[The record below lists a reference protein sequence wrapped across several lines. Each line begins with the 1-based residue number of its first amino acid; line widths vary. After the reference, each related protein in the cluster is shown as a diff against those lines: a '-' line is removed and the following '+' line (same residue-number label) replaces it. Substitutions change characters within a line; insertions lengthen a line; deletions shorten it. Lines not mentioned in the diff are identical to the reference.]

1 METMGHHDLDIDSFR
16 IEHEAHAC
24 GERRQVGLVQLHDL
38 VHPLWSVGEDYQRS
52 HKVDE
57 EVMASGSEGGT
68 EMSVKNRR
76 RQKAFDEEAI
86 SAGNFGLGIDHDQV
100 ERDTATL
107 LAKMTP
113 AQLRNE
119 IRGRQPRP
127 IDGLFHAGGDESL
140 GLAAWKMVDGP
151 RGARAGTA
159 TAFPVAI
166 ARAATFDVD
175 LERRIG
181 LAIGLE
187 VAARGG
193 NVLLAPTINLLRH
206 PGWGRAQ
213 ETYSEDPHHI
223 GAMAFAF
230 ICGAQNH
237 VLTSPKH
244 FALNNLENTRFDLS
258 AEIDP
263 RSLHEVYLP
272 HFKRCVVG
280 AQAASVMSAYNKVND
295 TYCGEHAELLDE
307 ILREDWGFRGFVES
321 DWFLGARSTGASVNA
336 GLDIEMPAPFRYAD
350 DKLDEAEASG
360 EVEAAT
366 IARNAG
372 RSVYQK
378 LAWRLG
384 QDEVAGKRR
393 PDVGVVE
400 SDEHVALARE
410 AARKSIV
417 LLKNE
422 GGVLPLDAAAG
433 LSIAVVGDLA
443 NVENLGDRG
452 SSMVTPASE
461 VSRPLEA
468 IREAAGSSKIEFFE
482 THVDLSR
489 LAEFDVAIV
498 VAGLTYQDEGE
509 FIPTAQQDAED
520 TEFARGGDRARLEL
534 PLEQRDLIER
544 SAAAAKKTVV
554 VLQGGSAI
562 VMRDWV
568 DSVGSVL
575 LSWYGGQQG
584 GTALAEILF
593 GAVSPS
599 GRLPVSIPRDMDHL
613 MPWDVTSL
621 SVHHDLLPGY
631 RWLDEHDHRAEF
643 PFGFGL
649 GYTEFELDEFR
660 VERVG
665 KSFECTVQVRNSGAR
680 SGATV
685 VQLYVSNENSRV
697 DRVQKELKGFGR
709 VELEPGESVDLEI
722 EILDDDL
729 RFYDAQAGDRGG
741 WELEACDYVL
751 AVGQSSAD
759 RSLSSH
765 WKFAEGQWKS
775 I

>member
-1 METMGHHDLDIDSFR
+1 MGGDSKTLGSVESETGSR
-16 IEHEAHAC
+16 
-24 GERRQVGLVQLHDL
+24 
-38 VHPLWSVGEDYQRS
+38 PLTQ
-52 HKVDE
+52 
-57 EVMASGSEGGT
+57 GGN
-68 EMSVKNRR
+68 EMSGKSRN
-76 RQKAFDEEAI
+76 RQKAFDEAAI
-86 SAGNFGLGIDHDQV
+86 SAGNFGLAIDHDRI
-100 ERDTATL
+100 EREAATL

-119 IRGRQPRP
+119 IRGRRPRP
-127 IDGLFHAGGDESL
+127 IEGLFYAGGDESL

-151 RGARAGTA
+151 RGARTGTA

-213 ETYSEDPHHI
+213 ETYSEDPHHA
-223 GAMAFAF
+223 GAMGFAF

-244 FALNNLENTRFDLS
+244 FALNNLENTRFELS

-280 AQAASVMSAYNKVND
+280 ARAASVMSAYNKVNGVF
-295 TYCGEHAELLDE
+295 CGENAELLDR

-321 DWFLGARSTGASVNA
+321 DWFLGARSTAPSLNA

-350 DKLDEAEASG
+350 DKLDEAEGSG
-360 EVEAAT
+360 EIEAAT

-378 LAWRLG
+378 LAWQLAE
-384 QDEVAGKRR
+384 DSVAGKRR
-393 PDVGVVE
+393 PDPGVVE
-400 SDEHVALARE
+400 CDEHVSLARE
-410 AARKSIV
+410 AARKSMV
-417 LLKNE
+417 LLKND
-422 GGVLPLDAAAG
+422 GNVLPLAASSSG
-433 LSIAVVGDLA
+433 SIAIVGDLA

-452 SSMVTPASE
+452 SSMVTPSS
-461 VSRPLEA
+461 VSKPLEA
-468 IREAAGSSKIEFFE
+468 ILQAAGEATVEFFE
-482 THVDLSR
+482 SHVDLSR

-498 VAGLTYQDEGE
+498 VAGLTYRDEGE
-509 FIPTAQQDAED
+509 FIPTAQNDAED
-520 TEFARGGDRARLEL
+520 TEFAPGGDRARLEL

-544 SAAAAKKTVV
+544 SAAAAKRTVV

-562 VMRDWV
+562 VMRDWI
-568 DSVGSVL
+568 DSVEAVL
-575 LSWYGGQQG
+575 MSWYGGQQG
-584 GTALAEILF
+584 GAALADILF
-593 GAVSPS
+593 GAASPS

-621 SVHHDLLPGY
+621 SVPHDLLPGY
-631 RWLDEHDHRAEF
+631 RWLDEHGHTAEF

-649 GYTEFELDEFR
+649 GYTDFELSDLR
-660 VERVG
+660 IERVADC
-665 KSFECTVQVRNSGAR
+665 FECTVQVRNAGAR
-680 SGATV
+680 TGATI
-685 VQLYVSNENSRV
+685 VQLYVSHANSRV
-697 DRVQKELKGFGR
+697 DRVRKELKGFGR
-709 VELEPGESVDLEI
+709 VELDAGQSIDLEI
-722 EILDDDL
+722 ELRDEDL
-729 RFYDAQAGDRGG
+729 RFYDVHSGAAEAADGLGQ
-741 WELEACDYVL
+741 WELESCDYIL
-751 AVGQSSAD
+751 RVGQSSDDLPLDSQWRFAD
-759 RSLSSH
+759 
-765 WKFAEGQWKS
+765 GQWKAS
-775 I
+775 